1 MFPLTQRQSQFMH
14 KPPYSVPR
22 KEVVLTLLSGIADTQ
37 VIPGIKTQSLE
48 RTCGFAEE
56 NAMV

>member
-1 MFPLTQRQSQFMH
+1 MH

-48 RTCGFAEE
+48 WTCGFAEE